1 MTTHWLLRGLDM
13 RTVVIV
19 TAAGTALYFGL
30 VRSDDAMQRDIAD
43 IKDDVAEVKKTLVSI
58 ELQLRRSD
66 VAAYPWKDVTPSET
80 RRRP

>member
-43 IKDDVAEVKKTLVSI
+43 IKDDVAEVKKTAGLDRASAQGGPMSPPI
-58 ELQLRRSD
+58 PGR
-66 VAAYPWKDVTPSET
+66 T
-80 RRRP
+80 